1 MRTPLALFENL
12 LYDLTLFVSMFTSH
26 DLHYDVSKS
35 TVGDRQ
41 GTRVQEVPV
50 AKNGVKNTTY
60 NEKAWLRI
68 IDRYWTNVILSDGIV
83 VSELSFLLLSCFG
96 ILIIDW
102 YLN

>member
-41 GTRVQEVPV
+41 GTRVQAVPV
-50 AKNGVKNTTY
+50 AKNGVKNTPY

-68 IDRYWTNVILSDGIV
+68 IDIGLTLSYLM
-83 VSELSFLLLSCFG
+83 ELLFPNCHFYY
-96 ILIIDW
+96 
-102 YLN
+102 YLVLEY

>member
-26 DLHYDVSKS
+26 DLHYDVS
-35 TVGDRQ
+35 
-41 GTRVQEVPV
+41 
-50 AKNGVKNTTY
+50 
-60 NEKAWLRI
+60 I